1 MNEQERIDSII
12 QELEIAREL
21 LNDIDN
27 SFDAGTDSGL
37 LYTIRVIRSYYPT
50 KEEQNE
56 NVL

>member
-37 LYTIRVIRSYYPT
+37 LYAIRVIRSYYPT